1 MLLRRLYNDRL
12 AQAGYLVACQAT
24 KEAIVVDPLRDPAPY
39 LEAAKQDG
47 VTITAVTETH
57 VHADF
62 LSGAPALAAAAGA
75 TLLLSGEGQGPAGYR
90 RASFPAARW
99 LHDGDSLRFGNVVL
113 DVMHVPGHTPEHL
126 AFLVTDTA
134 ADDRPMGMLSGDF
147 LFVGDVGRPDLL
159 ERAAGVRGTME
170 ASARQLFTSL
180 RRLARLP
187 DYLQIWPGH
196 GAGSACGKALG
207 AVPQSTLGYERRT
220 NWALAD
226 MAEEEFVRRALE
238 GQPEPPPYFARMK
251 ALNAVGAS
259 APTVSQP
266 ASPDA
271 LVETLR
277 SGALAVDVRPAE
289 EFAAGFLPGSVNVPL
304 GNSFLGWAGSVLPP
318 DRDVVVVA
326 TPGLRA
332 AAGQAV
338 RELRLIGID
347 RVLGVLAPERLTT
360 HDGAPLATMPSIPA
374 IALED
379 EARRGVTVLD
389 VRNRSEWNEGHL
401 PGARLIPLPELASR
415 LDELRGLES
424 IAVHCQGGSRS
435 AVAASLLRA
444 AGFEDVMNVEG
455 GYSAWL
461 QAGNEPAF
469 DA

>member
-1 MLLRRLYNDRL
+1 MLLRRLYHDRL

-39 LEAAKQDG
+39 LEAARQEG

-75 TLLLSGEGQGPAGYR
+75 TLMLSGEGEGPASYR
-90 RASFPAARW
+90 RSSFPDARW
-99 LHDGDSLRFGNVVL
+99 LHDGDRLRLGKVALEVL
-113 DVMHVPGHTPEHL
+113 HVPGHTPEHI

-134 ADDRPMGMLSGDF
+134 ADDAPMGMLSGDF

-159 ERAAGVRGTME
+159 ERAAGMQGTMD
-170 ASARQLFTSL
+170 ASARQLFASL
-180 RRLARLP
+180 RRLAHLP

-207 AVPQSTLGYERRT
+207 AVPQTTLGYERRT

-226 MAEEEFVRRALE
+226 MPEEEFVRRALE

-251 ALNAVGAS
+251 ALNAIGAP
-259 APTVSQP
+259 APTAAR
-266 ASPDA
+266 ASSADA
-271 LVETLR
+271 LLGALR
-277 SGALAVDVRPAE
+277 GGALAVDVRPAE
-289 EFAAGFLPGSVNVPL
+289 AFAAGFLPGSLNVPL
-304 GNSFLGWAGSVLPP
+304 GNSFLGWAGSVIPA
-318 DRDVVVVA
+318 DRDLVLIA
-326 TPGLRA
+326 TPALRA
-332 AAGQAV
+332 PAEHAA

-347 RVLGVLAPERLTT
+347 RVLGVLAPERLATP
-360 HDGAPLATMPSIPA
+360 GAPLGTLPSMPA
-374 IALED
+374 IAMED
-379 EARRGVTVLD
+379 QSRRGVTVLD
-389 VRNRSEWNEGHL
+389 VRTRSEWNEGHL

-415 LDELRGLES
+415 LDELRGLGP

-435 AVAASLLRA
+435 AVAASVLRA
-444 AGFEDVMNVEG
+444 AGFDDVINVEG

-461 QAGNEPAF
+461 RAGNAPAF
-469 DA
+469 GA